1 MAEVFAKDES
11 AGASLESRVELDA
24 PCTLHAMVGPQHLC
38 PLVKLNRLKG

>member
-11 AGASLESRVELDA
+11 AGASFEIRVEFGTL
-24 PCTLHAMVGPQHLC
+24 CTVHAMVGPQHLC